1 MSDSKNKHYHFK
13 ISPYSFRYFN
23 NYPLLRVELKV
34 VPFFFSLI
42 PKEAVYN
49 IMKIIQRPINII
61 IDIRSDDAQLSS
73 IIGIYVYVLDGG

>member
-34 VPFFFSLI
+34 VPFFF
-42 PKEAVYN
+42 
-49 IMKIIQRPINII
+49 
-61 IDIRSDDAQLSS
+61 QLDTKGG
-73 IIGIYVYVLDGG
+73 GI